1 MSWNMKIGMRLRGR
15 AEMIGLN
22 GGGGI
27 LPSLSE
33 AHELRSEEHA
43 QELHG
48 NKLEVHR
55 T

>member
-1 MSWNMKIGMRLRGR
+1 MT
-15 AEMIGLN
+15 GLN
-22 GGGGI
+22 GGSGI

-33 AHELRSEEHA
+33 AYELRSEEHA

-48 NKLEVHR
+48 NELEVHR

>member
-1 MSWNMKIGMRLRGR
+1 MT
-15 AEMIGLN
+15 GLN
-22 GGGGI
+22 GGSGM

-33 AHELRSEEHA
+33 AHQLRSEEHA

-48 NKLEVHR
+48 SELEIHR